1 MTTADARPGHT
12 IPPLIRRNTVL
23 LALSQ
28 SFTGAGMQFAYG
40 LGPLMVVQLTGS
52 PALAGMALALIG
64 ASRFLIAYPIGQIT
78 DKFGR
83 RPGIM
88 MGLVLAL
95 IGAVVTGLSMW
106 LESVAVWTVGLLL
119 FAMGMSAAQQLRVA
133 ATDMYLPN
141 RRAEALGYVS
151 LGSLAGLLLSPL
163 IVHVSEGVAKS
174 WNIDPLGLPWLMVPV
189 LILPGMLMVQFVRPD
204 PKEIGM
210 NLAHYYPGY
219 QPPPRAQGADVD
231 FSWRDMM
238 ANPRVRLALVAN
250 AAAQGNMAVVMVLTS
265 LVLHHHGHSLTEIAQ
280 SHVFHTVGMFG
291 FTIPLGRLAGRY
303 GNTKVMFPGVI
314 VALFGAVLVAFT
326 GDYWFVTLG
335 TFLVGVGW
343 AAANVAATAEIAD
356 GFETHHRGR
365 AIGVNETIS
374 GGINLI
380 AAVTTGP
387 ILALGGLPATGI
399 AAVLFALPPLVM
411 VLPRLLRARAA

>member
-1 MTTADARPGHT
+1 M
-12 IPPLIRRNTVL
+12 L

-52 PALAGMALALIG
+52 AALAGMALALIG

-78 DKFGR
+78 DKYGR

-95 IGAVVTGLSMW
+95 IGAVVTGSSMW
-106 LESVAVWTVGLLL
+106 LESVAVWTIGLLL

-133 ATDMYLPN
+133 ATDMFLPN

-151 LGSLAGLLLSPL
+151 LGSLAGLALSPL
-163 IVHVSEGVAKS
+163 IVRVSEGVAKS

-189 LILPGMLMVQFVRPD
+189 LIVPGMLMVLFVRPD

-219 QPPPRAQGADVD
+219 QPPPRGAGADVE

-238 ANPRVRLALVAN
+238 VNPRVRLALVAN

-265 LVLHHHGHSLTEIAQ
+265 LVLHHHGHSLTEIVQ

-303 GNTKVMFPGVI
+303 GNRKVMFPGVI
-314 VALFGAVLVAFT
+314 LALFGAVLVAFT

-356 GFETHHRGR
+356 AFETHHRGR

-374 GGINLI
+374 GGINLL

-399 AAVLFALPPLVM
+399 AAVLFALPPLLM
-411 VLPRLLRARAA
+411 VLPRLLRARTA